1 MQGRSDSLR
10 KRAWAFGRDLR
21 DQLMQRYREKYGI
34 ETLPAPAFI
43 VDELIT
49 DFLSAK
55 LRFDPLP
62 EDRYAQTELI
72 DGRLTVTVNK
82 LTADIP
88 GVVDAEGV
96 QNVAKFHESVHVV
109 RDVNVLRQR
118 QQFRLEGIEAV
129 DRIVCF
135 RQGFGHARDHAAS
148 RREFW
153 AEEAGRAAAVC
164 HASLNRSSAYTTLM
178 ELRPSEQIR
187 NDEAWH
193 LVFQAAA
200 DIGVNRS
207 ALVTQLQAEGRISVS
222 SEGGRNVLRVQPM
235 LSKEAIW

>member
-1 MQGRSDSLR
+1 MRGRSDNLR

-21 DQLMQRYREKYGI
+21 DQLVERYREEYGF

-49 DFLSAK
+49 DFLSAD

-62 EDRYAQTELI
+62 EDRYAQTELV

-88 GVVDAEGV
+88 GVVDADGV

-118 QQFRLEGIEAV
+118 QQFRLKGIEAV

-135 RQGFGHARDHAAS
+135 RQGFGRSRDHAAS

-153 AEEAGRAAAVC
+153 AEEAGRAAAIC
-164 HASLNRSSAYTTLM
+164 HASLGKSVAYNTLM
-178 ELRPSEQIR
+178 DLRPSQQIR
-187 NDEAWH
+187 NDEAWQ
-193 LVFQAAA
+193 LLYQAAA

-207 ALVTQLQAEGRISVS
+207 ALVTQLQAEDRISVTT
-222 SEGGRNVLRVQPM
+222 EHGRQVLRVQPM
-235 LSKEAIW
+235 FAALGAW